1 MLQLKNWRLSGY
13 LKNTRK
19 TYKVQE
25 YIQMD
30 EKNRIMQMLTER
42 KLVQLY

>member
-1 MLQLKNWRLSGY
+1 MFQFKNWRLSGY

-30 EKNRIMQMLTER
+30 EKNHIMQMLTER